1 MTNIWN
7 SLMTTLFTSVLAS
20 CFRISPLISRL
31 ALLGLLLGGFSHNV
45 QAQSRWKLHSA
56 YGQNVP
62 VVGHTAHDLADTI
75 TLLSDGKVRV
85 KAFEPGALVTGT
97 SYYEAVSKGAV
108 DAAFGNAAYSIG
120 KNSAFSFFAAVPF
133 GPQTGEYLAWMRH
146 GGGLALAEELYARD
160 NIKFLLCGIV
170 PPESSGWFRKEIKS
184 LEDLK
189 GLKMRF
195 LGLGAKVVEK
205 LGVST
210 QLLAGGDIYPALEI
224 GTLDATEFSMPAVD
238 RSLGFHQIAK
248 HNYFPGWHQ
257 QSTIQELLI
266 NMNAWNKL
274 GAKEKTIV
282 ETACLAQTTKMIA
295 EGEALQFQAM
305 AANKENGVTNHRW
318 PADILAAFESKWTE
332 VIAEEINKNPDSKKI
347 WESYKA
353 FRESYSL
360 WGDYGYL

>member
-1 MTNIWN
+1 MNSFSSRPLSRFFFLSARFATMT
-7 SLMTTLFTSVLAS
+7 FLAA
-20 CFRISPLISRL
+20 FL
-31 ALLGLLLGGFSHNV
+31 SHNAS
-45 QAQSRWKLHSA
+45 AQSRWKLHSA

-62 VVGHTAHDLADTI
+62 VVGHTSHDLASSI
-75 TLLSDGKVRV
+75 TRLSDGKLRV
-85 KAFEPGALVTGT
+85 KAFEPGALVSGT

-108 DAAFGNAAYSIG
+108 DAAFGNAAYSVG
-120 KNSAFSFFAAVPF
+120 KNSAYSFFAAVPF
-133 GPQTGEYLAWMRH
+133 GPRAGEYLAWMRH
-146 GGGLALAEELYARD
+146 GGGTELAEELYARD
-160 NIKFLLCGIV
+160 NIKFMLCGIV
-170 PPESSGWFRKEIKS
+170 PPESSGWFRKEIKTT
-184 LEDLK
+184 EDLK

-266 NMNAWNKL
+266 NMKAWNKL
-274 GAKEKTIV
+274 AAKEKEIV
-282 ETACLAQTTKMIA
+282 ETACLAQTTLMIA
-295 EGEALQFQAM
+295 EGEALQFKAM
-305 AANKENGVTNHRW
+305 AANKESGVTNHRW
-318 PADILAAFESKWTE
+318 PDEILSAFESKWGE
-332 VIAEEINKNPDSKKI
+332 VIAEEIKTNPDSKKI

-360 WGDYGYL
+360 WGEFGYL